1 MTATPHVPLYSP
13 AAERN
18 KHPLLDALLHL
29 LPAQGRALEIAS
41 GTGQHV
47 AHFSAGMPGWAW
59 LASDADAQALASIR
73 TWWPDGPAPL
83 RLDLLSDLQ
92 TGLQTEVDWPLP
104 PSHAQR
110 LDAIFSAN
118 MLHISPWA
126 TCAALMRGAG
136 RHLLPGGQL
145 IVYGPFIVAGV
156 ATAASNLAFD
166 ADLQRR
172 NPAWGLRTLADVQAE
187 AQRHGLQLTRQL
199 ALPANNLLLAF
210 TTKDS
215 P

>member
-1 MTATPHVPLYSP
+1 MTTPIPPAALHSP

-18 KHPLLDALLHL
+18 KQPILEALLSL

-47 AHFSAGMPGWAW
+47 AHFAAGMPGWDW
-59 LASDADAQALASIR
+59 LASDPDAQSLASIR
-73 TWWPDGPAPL
+73 AYWPDGPAPL
-83 RLDLLSDLQ
+83 RLDLLSDLP
-92 TGLQTEVDWPLP
+92 TEADWPLP

-110 LDAIFSAN
+110 LDAIFNAN
-118 MLHISPWA
+118 MLHISPWG
-126 TCAALMRGAG
+126 TCAALMRGAA
-136 RHLLPGGQL
+136 RHLRPSGPL

-156 ATAASNLAFD
+156 ATAPSNAAFD

-172 NPAWGLRTLADVQAE
+172 NPAWGLRKLADVQAE
-187 AQRHGLQLTRQL
+187 AERHGLQLARQI
-199 ALPANNLLLAF
+199 AMPANNLLLVF
-210 TTKDS
+210 SKKDM

>member
-1 MTATPHVPLYSP
+1 MTNPQALIQSP

-18 KHPLLDALLHL
+18 KQPMLDALLRL

-41 GTGQHV
+41 GTGQHIAHV
-47 AHFSAGMPGWAW
+47 AAGMPGWAW
-59 LASDADAQALASIR
+59 LASDPDAQALASIR
-73 TWWPDGPAPL
+73 AWWPNGPAPL
-83 RLDLLSDLQ
+83 RLDLLTDP
-92 TGLQTEVDWPLP
+92 DWPLP

-126 TCAALMRGAG
+126 TCAALMKGAA

-145 IVYGPFIVAGV
+145 IVYGPFIVNGV

-166 ADLQRR
+166 ADLRRR
-172 NPAWGLRTLADVQAE
+172 NPAWGLRALVDVQAQA
-187 AQRHGLQLTRQL
+187 AQSGLHLTQQL

-210 TTKDS
+210 TEKET
-215 P
+215 